1 MMKLPKEYRKY
12 AVPGGYEKCKNGYGR
27 KMLRKFGFGP
37 GFGEAPKK
45 VESPVKSAP
54 KIKKV
59 EATKPVKKAKKTTK
73 KED

>member
-1 MMKLPKEYRKY
+1 MKLPKEYRKY
-12 AVPGGYEKCKNGYGR
+12 AVPGGYEKCKNSYGR

-45 VESPVKSAP
+45 VEAP

-59 EATKPVKKAKKTTK
+59 EATKPVKKAKTTK